1 MATAKRLVFG
11 AVDIDMI
18 AGPSEILIIND
29 GTGDASWIAT
39 DLLSQAEHDELASSI
54 LVTTSLEMAKAV
66 SKEVGKQVK
75 KLKRRDI
82 AKASLDRYGLIIVA
96 KDLKNAAA
104 ISNSIAPEHLE
115 LFVEKP
121 FELLGSIRNAGAIF
135 LGQNTPEAAGDYLAG
150 PNHTLPTGGTA
161 RFSSPLGVYD
171 FVKRTSVIGLS
182 KDAIQKHGAD
192 IKRFSDLEGLE
203 AHGLSAAARLAKK
216 RKG

>member
-1 MATAKRLVFG
+1 M
-11 AVDIDMI
+11 
-18 AGPSEILIIND
+18 
-29 GTGDASWIAT
+29 
-39 DLLSQAEHDELASSI
+39 
-54 LVTTSLEMAKAV
+54 
-66 SKEVGKQVK
+66 
-75 KLKRRDI
+75 
-82 AKASLDRYGLIIVA
+82 
-96 KDLKNAAA
+96 KNAAA

-115 LFVEKP
+115 LFVERP

-182 KDAIQKHGAD
+182 KDAIQRHGAD